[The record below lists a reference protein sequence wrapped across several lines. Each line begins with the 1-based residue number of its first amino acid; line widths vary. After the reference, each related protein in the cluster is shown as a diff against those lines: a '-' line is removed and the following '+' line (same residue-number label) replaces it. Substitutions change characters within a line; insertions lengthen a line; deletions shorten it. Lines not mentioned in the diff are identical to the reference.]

1 VAKTG
6 WVVET
11 GAFHLPSE
19 DAEQFT
25 RLLQCS
31 VSLGNRG
38 CINLYKEG
46 FLQGHVEMTE
56 RRWKDGANLLLGA
69 WLLASPWVLDY
80 AGTGA
85 ALNAYTMGAAIL
97 VVALIAAYMPEAWE
111 EIINTLIGVWLVMS
125 PFVLSYVSTK
135 IALHTVIV
143 GILATAFAI
152 WAMSNDRRFYQR
164 WQRTRVV

>member
-1 VAKTG
+1 
-6 WVVET
+6 
-11 GAFHLPSE
+11 
-19 DAEQFT
+19 
-25 RLLQCS
+25 
-31 VSLGNRG
+31 
-38 CINLYKEG
+38 
-46 FLQGHVEMTE
+46 MTE

-69 WLLASPWVLDY
+69 WLLVSPWVLDY
-80 AGTGA
+80 AGTQA

-97 VVALIAAYMPEAWE
+97 VVALIAAYMPKAWE

-125 PFVLSYVSTK
+125 PFVLSYVPTK

-164 WQRTRVV
+164 WQRSRLA